1 MVCVVD
7 YRFSQTRKVGRK
19 FLFNDVLDTFY
30 LRLYCVGHMVKDH
43 AERERKLHGLCY
55 TSCGKMAGK
64 RNSLMRLT

>member
-7 YRFSQTRKVGRK
+7 YRFSQTRKVGRT

-43 AERERKLHGLCY
+43 AEREKTAWPLLHQLWKNG
-55 TSCGKMAGK
+55 
-64 RNSLMRLT
+64 